1 MRSFVRQLYNLPCSL
16 TQAPL
21 LKVTDTH
28 EQCDNETETSYADL
42 TRITQ
47 AINHFSLIQEL
58 LNNIEDFQ
66 QHAEKLLSDEV
77 SAYAVSEIE
86 SLLEEGSQFD
96 VVLPELALLR
106 ERLEQARWLAEV
118 RQAEDPVTNPCGL
131 SLDNM
136 RRRIDRGVGLT
147 PHPSIERT
155 MARLQELLTVSE
167 ELEEKAQAL
176 LKAR

>member
-1 MRSFVRQLYNLPCSL
+1 MS
-16 TQAPL
+16 
-21 LKVTDTH
+21 
-28 EQCDNETETSYADL
+28 AD
-42 TRITQ
+42 
-47 AINHFSLIQEL
+47 
-58 LNNIEDFQ
+58 
-66 QHAEKLLSDEV
+66 
-77 SAYAVSEIE
+77 AVSEIE

-136 RRRIDRGVGLT
+136 RRLIDRGVGLT

-155 MARLQELLTVSE
+155 MAHLQELLTVSE